1 MASSGT
7 KKNFSSI
14 SLHNNISNAITIKQR
29 RIIINKISSLS
40 LNTSKLLHMVETPT
54 SLEATT
60 QGSQSEAQRTR
71 AHRST
76 LQSLTLRTKII
87 LELRTS
93 SFQKFKSLRTA
104 ITQRSSTKSHST
116 ISSSNT
122 TLRQDI
128 IQPQRCSNLNIMRTI
143 SSSILLLGF
152 ATAGQVQ
159 SDKLQRQSINH
170 AALPTSSVI
179 NQHAKS
185 RTGRDLHMSNYPLSQ
200 EGAEREAEGR
210 SKT

>member
-1 MASSGT
+1 MCYLEENRGLNLEIPYLLT
-7 KKNFSSI
+7 VLLPIHFDI
-14 SLHNNISNAITIKQR
+14 LPWQGVNII
-29 RIIINKISSLS
+29 
-40 LNTSKLLHMVETPT
+40 
-54 SLEATT
+54 
-60 QGSQSEAQRTR
+60 
-71 AHRST
+71 T

-87 LELRTS
+87 LELKTS

-200 EGAEREAEGR
+200 EGAEREVEGR